1 MTLDAAAA
9 EKYKS
14 VFFPHTL
21 EKTIEATEK
30 GGRFAYYTTADVAI
44 NVLRTSEI
52 WMRNTRM
59 MNDFMEFTYGFDLLR
74 AAYKSEIGTRL
85 KVILERRFPGLSK
98 EVEDRFN
105 SWVPGIERDTYIT
118 CMSLHECISEQ
129 DSHGRLSM
137 LRAYGGKNG
146 VALVVNGAPMLSI
159 TEDIGVY
166 SSPVAYFN
174 EAQFT
179 NEFAKVVENI
189 ESEKDYID
197 QLDRE
202 TLSNAIFHM
211 FRFASHCTKHPGFQ
225 EEQEWRLLTTPGMRK
240 SPLIR
245 SEIEII
251 RGTPQVVQ
259 KLMLKD
265 LPEAGLV
272 GVDISKLLDHIIIG
286 PCDFPDVVYQA
297 FFKTLQDLDIDPTGK
312 IKVSNIPLRHFL

>member
-1 MTLDAAAA
+1 MLNIAEI

-21 EKTIEATEK
+21 DKTNEAIGK

-44 NVLRTSEI
+44 NVLKTSEI

-59 MNDFMEFTYGFDLLR
+59 MNDFMEFTYGFELLR
-74 AAYKSEIGTRL
+74 AAYKSEVGVRL
-85 KVILERRFPGLSK
+85 KEVLERRFPGLWK
-98 EVEDRFN
+98 EVEDHFN
-105 SWVPGIERDTYIT
+105 AWVPGIERDTYIT
-118 CMSLHECISEQ
+118 CMSLHECVSEQ

-146 VALVVNGAPMLSI
+146 VALVVNGAPMFSI
-159 TEDIGVY
+159 TEDLGVY

-174 EAQFT
+174 DAQFV
-179 NEFAKVVENI
+179 NEFGRVVANI
-189 ESEKDYID
+189 ESEADYID

-202 TLSNAIFHM
+202 TLSNAIFQM

-225 EEQEWRLLTTPGMRK
+225 EEQEWRLLTTPGMAQ
-240 SPLIR
+240 SPLVR
-245 SEIEII
+245 ADVEII

-259 KLMLKD
+259 KLILKD
-265 LPEAGLV
+265 LPEKGLL

-297 FFKTLQDLDIDPTGK
+297 VFKTLQDIGIDPKGK